1 MRAPSAALA
10 ALLLLGAPATGRAAG
25 PDPLDTPVDFIRG
38 LLGHERTESVRSHYT
53 AIGPDDLIL
62 GFTLADN
69 RTLFLELAGGNVRIG
84 HDEVGHYQPHG
95 PFHEAWRDL
104 VHEAGRQSTPDLLT
118 VLRDWS
124 PDSVTE
130 SETPAADRVRRRLSH
145 LAAIQTT
152 AEAPQA
158 VPDAGPGGLVVPL
171 DDLSNPVLLENRL
184 KRALALTGSSR
195 VLTVPG
201 GTARSGNFSLGS
213 SETLTGPLLVLD
225 GNADIYGIVN
235 GNLVVAHGDAIVH
248 QGGRVAGDVLAMD
261 GLVRLEGGRVDGQVR
276 TLAAAAHAPAAT
288 ETVASSGPAR
298 VARNAAG
305 LLGLFVT
312 LAGVGFG
319 VVLFG
324 RSHLEIVADTVT
336 HSFARSFVVGLLAE
350 MLVLPTFGMLVVGL
364 TLTVVGV
371 LLIPFAVV
379 AYGLLVI
386 VGLLGG
392 YLAVAHAMG
401 ETYTRRRMAAG
412 IPVSSAN
419 SYRYLMIGLVALLAL
434 WAAWVVFGWVPVAG
448 GLIKGIAALATW
460 LLATTGFGAM
470 LLSRAGAR
478 EAFSGRIVPPEA
490 LTDEYLWATPQFGV
504 PAVRR
509 PGHRTPPPGER

>member
-10 ALLLLGAPATGRAAG
+10 ALLFLGAPATGHAAG
-25 PDPLDTPVDFIRG
+25 PDPLDAPVAFLRD
-38 LLGHERTESVRSHYT
+38 LLGHERIESVRSHYT
-53 AIGPDDLIL
+53 AIGADDLIL
-62 GFTLADN
+62 GFTLSDN

-84 HDEVGHYQPHG
+84 EDEIGHYQPHG

-104 VHEAGRQSTPDLLT
+104 VHQAGRQSTPELLT
-118 VLRDWS
+118 ILRDWS
-124 PDSVTE
+124 PDSVTAE
-130 SETPAADRVRRRLSH
+130 EAPAAGRVRRRLSH
-145 LAAIQTT
+145 LAAIQAPTV
-152 AEAPQA
+152 PQA

-171 DDLSNPVLLENRL
+171 DDLSNPVLLESRL
-184 KRALALTGSSR
+184 TRAMSLRGEALR
-195 VLTVPG
+195 ITVPG
-201 GTARSGNFSLGS
+201 GMARSGNFSLGS
-213 SETLTGPLLVLD
+213 NETLNGPLLVLD

-235 GNLVVAHGDAIVH
+235 GNLVVAHGDATIH
-248 QGGRVAGDVLAMD
+248 EGGRVTGDVLAMD
-261 GLVRLEGGRVDGQVR
+261 GLVRLQGGRVEGQVR
-276 TLAAAAHAPAAT
+276 TLAPAPASAAP
-288 ETVASSGPAR
+288 ASPTLSAPAR
-298 VARNAAG
+298 MARNAAG

-312 LAGVGFG
+312 LAGLGFG

-336 HSFARSFVVGLLAE
+336 HSFGRSFVVGLLAE

-392 YLAVAHAMG
+392 CLAVAHAMG

-412 IPVSSAN
+412 IPVGSAN
-419 SYRYLMIGLVALLAL
+419 SYRYLVIGLLALLSL

-448 GLIKGIAALATW
+448 GLIQAIAALATW
-460 LLATTGFGAM
+460 LLATAGFGAM

-478 EAFSGRIVPPEA
+478 EAFSGRLVPPEA

-509 PGHRTPPPGER
+509 PGHRTPPPGDR